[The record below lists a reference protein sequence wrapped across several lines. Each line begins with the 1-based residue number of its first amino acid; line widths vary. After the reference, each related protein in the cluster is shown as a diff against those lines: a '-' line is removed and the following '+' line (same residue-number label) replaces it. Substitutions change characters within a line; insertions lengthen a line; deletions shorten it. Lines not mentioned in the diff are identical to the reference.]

1 MIPPVMIHSCRQT
14 SNSLVLMG
22 GSHVMQPA
30 GLKMW
35 FWVSASFLSG
45 VWSIILGMFLAS
57 SYTSNTAALDP
68 GFYYVA
74 AQRAAQVLKK
84 AQ

>member
-1 MIPPVMIHSCRQT
+1 
-14 SNSLVLMG
+14 
-22 GSHVMQPA
+22 
-30 GLKMW
+30 MW

-57 SYTSNTAALDP
+57 SYTSNTETLDP
-68 GFYYVA
+68 GYYYAAA